1 MTNQIIEL
9 ISIKEETPNIKRF
22 VFQLPESKNF
32 SWSAGAHI
40 RVLLP
45 TGESRAYSLL
55 DLKELKKN
63 QIAIGVLLEVNSSG
77 GSKYMHS
84 LSEGDKIEISPPTNN
99 FELTDGSSDDV
110 LIAGGI
116 GITPFLSMATKLNE
130 ENKSY
135 TLHYA
140 GRQKNS
146 LAFVSDLLELCGEN
160 LYLHY
165 DNDNSAI
172 NLRSIIEN
180 SSPGSHIYVC
190 GPLGMIETT
199 KDIAIELG
207 LPNEK
212 IKYELFKTDD
222 EQNEDEAFEVQIHAT
237 GQIIQVSADQS
248 IIDALEKAGLDPL
261 YDCQRGD
268 CGICQCEVISG
279 TPDHRDIILTEEEK
293 ASNSIMQICVSRAKS
308 KRLVIDI

>member
-45 TGESRAYSLL
+45 TGESWAYSLL

-63 QIAIGVLLEVNSSG
+63 QIAIGVLLEDKSSG

-84 LSEGDKIEISPPTNN
+84 LSEGDEIEISSPTNN
-99 FELTDGSSDDV
+99 FELTDSSSDDV

-116 GITPFLSMATKLNE
+116 GITPLLSMATKLNK
-130 ENKSY
+130 ENKKY

-172 NLRSIIEN
+172 NLRSIIEG
-180 SSPGSHIYVC
+180 SSTGSNIYVC
-190 GPLGMIETT
+190 GPAGMIEAT
-199 KDIAIELG
+199 KGIAIELD

-212 IKYELFKTDD
+212 IKYELFKTDN

-237 GQIIQVSADQS
+237 GQIIQVNADQS
-248 IIDALEKAGLDPL
+248 IIEALEKAGLDPL